1 MLWSIDASRRASL
14 QEQIAG
20 NIRRAVADGEL
31 APGERLPPAAELA
44 EALEVNRNTVLAALR
59 QLRDEGLLE
68 FRRGRGV
75 RVTAQPA
82 GQGQVVLA
90 VQHLLELGQL
100 NGYTPAE
107 LSRLLE
113 DLS

>member
-59 QLRDEGLLE
+59 QLRDDGVVE

-75 RVTAQPA
+75 RVAAQPA
-82 GQGQVVLA
+82 GQGVVLQA
-90 VQHLLELGQL
+90 VRQLLELGQAH
-100 NGYTPAE
+100 GYSAAE
-107 LSRLLE
+107 LTRLLE
-113 DLS
+113 EQS